1 MSIMNKET
9 IYIAGHKGMVGSALR
24 RKLEGSKFK
33 LIFSE
38 RSELDLRN
46 QYAVEQFF
54 RKNQPDY
61 VFMAAAKVGGIN
73 SNNTYRGEFIYD
85 NLMINSN
92 IINAAHLFNVKKLIF
107 LGSSCIYPKACP
119 QPIKEEYLL
128 SDYLEETNRPYAISK
143 IAGIELCRSYRQ
155 QYGRNFVS
163 VMPTNLYGPDDNY
176 DLDKSH
182 VIPALIR
189 KFLTAKLNKESE
201 VIVWG
206 DGSPK
211 RDFLH
216 VDDLAEAL
224 VYIFEN
230 FDGIEPINVG
240 SGNEISISELSRL
253 IANIVGFSGK
263 IRFDTRMPNGTPRKI
278 LDISKISSL
287 GWKPLIGLES
297 GLTSVI
303 RTVQRQS
310 LFI

>member
-38 RSELDLRN
+38 RGELDLRN

-92 IINAAHLFNVKKLIF
+92 IINSAHLFNVKKLIF

-155 QYGRNFVS
+155 QYGHNFVS

-230 FDGIEPINVG
+230 YDGIEPINVG

-303 RTVQRQS
+303 RTVQRKS